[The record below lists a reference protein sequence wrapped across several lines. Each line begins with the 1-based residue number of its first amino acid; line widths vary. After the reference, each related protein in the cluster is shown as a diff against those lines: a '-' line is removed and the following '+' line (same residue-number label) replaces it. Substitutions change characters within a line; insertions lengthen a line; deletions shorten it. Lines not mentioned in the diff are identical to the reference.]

1 MKKLSSIRWRLVT
14 FSVWACVAASFFVL
28 LILSFFQL
36 VDGWKWLT
44 ADWLGIPLVFLL
56 LLLVLAVGALF
67 GYISGNVIK
76 KRIEK
81 LVQSILVF
89 ERGNFG
95 HRVEDLGE
103 DEIGLMAARLN
114 QMAERVEKQVASLQ
128 KLSSERVEWQEQL
141 KKTAVSEERQRLA
154 RELHDAVSQQLFAI
168 SMMTSAIKE
177 NMDDAGEPVKKQ
189 MTAVE
194 KMAGDA
200 QSEMRALL
208 LHLRPATLDGKGLKE
223 GIEELLAELEAK
235 QPVSIRWEV
244 GNLPELPKGIENHV
258 FRIIQEGMSN
268 VFRHSQATSVS
279 VRLGIAERQVYL
291 RIFDNGIGFDMS
303 KLRASSY
310 GLQTIQERVNEIGG
324 VVEVISFPDKGTQI
338 EVKVPIVEK
347 KRRQER

>member
-14 FSVWACVAASFFVL
+14 FSAWACVAATFLFL
-28 LILSFFQL
+28 LILSLLHL
-36 VDGWKWLT
+36 VDAWKLLT
-44 ADWLGIPLVFLL
+44 SDWLGIPLVAILL
-56 LLLVLAVGALF
+56 LLILGIGAFF
-67 GYISGNVIK
+67 GYASANLIK
-76 KRIEK
+76 KRMEK
-81 LVQSILVF
+81 LVQSILIF

-95 HRVEDLGE
+95 HRVEPLGE
-103 DEIGLMAARLN
+103 DEIGLMAMRLN

-128 KLSSERVEWQEQL
+128 KLSTERAEWQEQL

-168 SMMTSAIKE
+168 SMMSSAIKE
-177 NMDDAGEPVKKQ
+177 TMDEADGRVREQ
-189 MTAVE
+189 MAAVE

-208 LHLRPATLDGKGLKE
+208 LHLRPATLEGKGLKE

-244 GNLPELPKGIENHV
+244 ANLPDLPKGIEDHL
-258 FRIIQEGMSN
+258 FRIVQEGLSN
-268 VFRHSQATSVS
+268 VFRHSQAASVN
-279 VRLGIAERQVYL
+279 VRLGMAGRQISL

-303 KLRASSY
+303 KPKSSSY

-324 VVEVISFPDKGTQI
+324 VAEVISFPGKGTQI

-347 KRRQER
+347 NGRRDG